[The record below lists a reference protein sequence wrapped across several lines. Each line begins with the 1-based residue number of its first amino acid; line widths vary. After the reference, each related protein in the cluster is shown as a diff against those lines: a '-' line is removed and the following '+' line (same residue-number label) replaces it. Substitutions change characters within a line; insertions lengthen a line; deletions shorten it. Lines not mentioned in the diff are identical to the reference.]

1 MHDAADDA
9 AIIRSR
15 DTPNIA
21 RQARFYPLPL
31 LIAEPE
37 QVLAHDPNPPSQ
49 NESGLYCRSVEIN
62 EF

>member
-9 AIIRSR
+9 AIIHPLDAPHIR
-15 DTPNIA
+15 
-21 RQARFYPLPL
+21 RQVRLNPLPL
-31 LIAEPE
+31 LIIEPK

-49 NESGLYCRSVEIN
+49 NESGSYCQCAKIN

>member
-9 AIIRSR
+9 AIIRSL
-15 DTPNIA
+15 DTPHIS

-37 QVLAHDPNPPSQ
+37 QVLAHDPNPFPKRIRIVLSQ
-49 NESGLYCRSVEIN
+49 RRN
-62 EF
+62 